1 MGNKQG
7 LDLSIKL
14 TQKQRLEQR
23 QLMLMTLL
31 SIPTEDMEESID
43 KLLEQLPALEIDND
57 TDSQESTPSENE
69 PEDDDFVSE
78 VSLED
83 ADKLRDSVR
92 EDDNY
97 DSNSDD
103 WDGEEYVYANRS
115 ADDKEYERPIVAA
128 NSFRD
133 NVFRQIGE
141 MKLSDDDRMLAEF
154 IVDSLPERG
163 FFESEEATK
172 KECRSIS
179 NFFLI
184 HEGIRIPQ
192 EKVYQILLDVVQ
204 KLDPAGLG
212 ARNLQECLL
221 LQLDALMQPTNRE
234 VISLAKKIISNHF
247 ENFSKKKYNII
258 LKKEKISQEEFDAA
272 VAIITRLNPS
282 PAVNTESNRYVTPD
296 FIITNDDGEI
306 KVSMNTPSYPRLR
319 VNRDYE
325 KMLEKMRKS
334 RDKEALAFLRQN
346 IEKAKLFIDVL
357 PQRNI
362 TMCAVMNE
370 IILQQKDYFLTGDRR
385 LLKPMVLKDV
395 AEKLKIAESTVSRV
409 TSKRYAITPYGTISL
424 KELFSEAVN
433 GDTNSSAAIR
443 QALKE
448 VIDNEDKKNPYTD
461 EKLVAVLKE
470 KGYEISRRTVAKY
483 RDNMKIF
490 PASMRKEN

>member
-7 LDLSIKL
+7 LDLSTKL

-43 KLLEQLPALEIDND
+43 KILEQLPALEIDND

-69 PEDDDFVSE
+69 SEDDDFVSE

-103 WDGEEYVYANRS
+103 WDGDEYVYANRS
-115 ADDKEYERPIVAA
+115 ADDKEYEKPIVAA

-163 FFESEEATK
+163 YFESTEAAK

-192 EKVYQILLDVVQ
+192 EKVYQVLLDVVQ
-204 KLDPAGLG
+204 KLEPAGLG
-212 ARNLQECLL
+212 ARSLQECLL
-221 LQLDALMQPTNRE
+221 LQLDALLQPTNRE

-247 ENFSKKKYNII
+247 ENFSKKKYSII

-282 PAVNTESNRYVTPD
+282 PAVGAESNRYVTPD
-296 FIITNDDGEI
+296 FIVTNDEGEI
-306 KVSMNTPSYPRLR
+306 KVSLNTPSFPRLR
-319 VNRDYE
+319 VSRDYE
-325 KMLEKMRKS
+325 EMLEKMRKS
-334 RDKEALAFLRQN
+334 RDKETLAFLRQN

-362 TMCAVMNE
+362 TMSAVMNE
-370 IILQQKDYFLTGDRR
+370 IVLQQKDYFLTGDRR

-409 TSKRYAITPYGTISL
+409 TSKRYALTPYGTISL

-433 GDTNSSAAIR
+433 SETNSSAAIR

-490 PASMRKEN
+490 PANMRKEN